1 MYFSFYWKH
10 FCWYIVFVFTH
21 VCKSYL
27 SENLD
32 IVTKRD
38 ISLLSNIFLLGAHF
52 FIFSIFQT
60 KIGDIIVR
68 IEPKIKS
75 IFYIIDSY
83 SKCKSI
89 ASSVEI
95 ASTINNNFL
104 FKFFIA
110 LCSNQLNKY
119 IYERFLID
127 SKKVNS
133 LYKNLAIILC
143 IIIFSSDF
151 IDKDIIFDKKIIIAF
166 SCIVLLGQQFDKIQP
181 LTPGQSKLKLKS
193 NAKTRSILSKTT
205 AN

>member
-1 MYFSFYWKH
+1 M
-10 FCWYIVFVFTH
+10 
-21 VCKSYL
+21 
-27 SENLD
+27 
-32 IVTKRD
+32 KRD

-60 KIGDIIVR
+60 KVGDIIVR

-95 ASTINNNFL
+95 ASTINNNSFL
-104 FKFFIA
+104 FKFFIV

-127 SKKVNS
+127 STKVNS
-133 LYKNLAIILC
+133 FYKNLAIISC
-143 IIIFSSDF
+143 IIIFSSNF
-151 IDKDIIFDKKIIIAF
+151 IDKEIIFDEKSIIAF
-166 SCIVLLGQQFDKIQP
+166 SCIVLLGQQFDEVQTP
-181 LTPGQSKLKLKS
+181 TPGQSKLKLKS

-205 AN
+205 ANKNVMESY